1 VRTARVR
8 GDVPADLRLLGR
20 AGVGREEQA
29 ALAGAA
35 SEVGVTLALSLLGHS
50 RWDVRAAAAR
60 VLGDSGGPECLDDAR
75 QALEAEADALA
86 RQTLSDAVERLSR
99 R

>member
-1 VRTARVR
+1 MAVPRVLKNAASHP
-8 GDVPADLRLLGR
+8 DAEV
-20 AGVGREEQA
+20 VKA
-29 ALAGAA
+29 ALSAGAA
-35 SEVGVTLALSLLGHS
+35 AEVGVTLALSLLGHS

-60 VLGDSGGPECLDDAR
+60 VLGDSGGPECLDAAR